1 MENTKITK
9 KMRYEALIA
18 MIEAGALD
26 TITDYNADITADSMK
41 DFCVSE
47 IELLDKK
54 ADKAKERAATKAAAG
69 DALTET
75 VKGCLTADYRTIAE
89 IAKAVAEID
98 SEATTSKVTYR
109 LSKLVEAGIA
119 DKKETVVAGAEG
131 TKSRKLQ
138 SYALVG

>member
-9 KMRYEALIA
+9 RMRYEALIA

-75 VKGCLTADYRTIAE
+75 IKTCLTSEHQTIAD
-89 IAKAVAEID
+89 ITNAVAAID
-98 SEATTSKVTYR
+98 PEVTTSKVTYR
-109 LSKLVEAGIA
+109 LSQLFKNG
-119 DKKETVVAGAEG
+119 VVTKGEVVVPGVDGA
-131 TKSRKLQ
+131 KSRKLQ
-138 SYALVG
+138 TYAIA

>member
-9 KMRYEALIA
+9 RMRYEALIA

-75 VKGCLTADYRTIAE
+75 IKTCLTSKHQTIAD
-89 IAKAVAEID
+89 ITNAVAAID
-98 SEATTSKVTYR
+98 PEVTTSKVTYR
-109 LSKLVEAGIA
+109 LSQLLKNG
-119 DKKETVVAGAEG
+119 VVTKGEVVVPGVDGA
-131 TKSRKLQ
+131 KSRKLQ
-138 SYALVG
+138 TYAIA